1 MKQYFASPRIAVPRL
16 FTLIE
21 LLVVIAIIAILAA
34 MLLPALSAAR
44 ERARAAS
51 CVSNLKQIGL
61 GFTMYGGD
69 NKDYMA
75 CYNNSIAAAL
85 PTRGHYVSGT
95 SSYYNPAAG
104 TAGPVQLLIIGNYIG
119 QDYGTYNGQPLTLEV
134 ARRFFNCPSDTGYA
148 QNAYSSVAEYNTS
161 YFFYIHP
168 KLSFW
173 TGNYASTREDYARN
187 TLSGVDTSPG
197 NFIVG
202 DHYPTAYQP
211 VYSAPIS
218 WTRYHQ
224 NGVNL
229 LHLGGHV
236 GFVTFSAFPAG
247 SGIGTKT
254 TPILDEQP

>member
-1 MKQYFASPRIAVPRL
+1 MEHGMKR

-61 GFTMYGGD
+61 GFAMYGGD
-69 NKDYMA
+69 NKDSMA
-75 CYNNSIAAAL
+75 NYNNSMAASK
-85 PTRGHYVSGT
+85 PERGHYISGT

-104 TAGPVQLLIIGNYIG
+104 TAGPVQLLIMGNYIG

-134 ARRFFNCPSDTGYA
+134 ARRFFTCPSDTGYA
-148 QNAYSSVAEYNTS
+148 KNAYSSVAEYNTS
-161 YFFYIHP
+161 YLFFIHP
-168 KLSFW
+168 KTSFW
-173 TGNYASTREDYARN
+173 TASYPNREDYARN

-202 DHYPTAYQP
+202 DLYPTAYQP
-211 VYSAPIS
+211 TYSAPIS
-218 WTRYHQ
+218 WSRYHQ

-229 LHLGGHV
+229 LHLDGHV

-247 SGIGTKT
+247 KSIGADT